1 MSHFFQCGV
10 GVAFNAVISVLLVG
24 GLMYSIHLAS
34 VSYQRSGRIQFRS
47 TLEEVSR
54 CYQDGSIV
62 KPISLVNTS
71 FFEVPTGKTSAGKE
85 FKERV
90 DVLQVVAVV
99 DSVVEANVRQVVH
112 LSHSPAFVHVVVTPD
127 VQACYTMRRKFSHVR
142 CFHDNEVFNQTITLR
157 DINKSINSV
166 GPVARKKGGA
176 WYFQQMLKLGAVA
189 LGIGGLGEY
198 VRVMD
203 GEVVQIRD
211 MQWYTEN
218 GGEVFETCASEIN
231 EAQIIAGNGP
241 VEEPYNDYNDIH
253 YGALW
258 TRLTHMPLAHDHSLI
273 AHLMSMRQ
281 SRVRSLLTKLSPNDE
296 GWETNNW
303 VTNILI
309 HICDPVAELGFSE
322 YWYYASYIL
331 LDEEMR
337 SQAQPLIRSEAYHCS
352 RPKRDDVTAAIAG
365 AQLACHLM
373 RIFPRSS
380 YGVLENHKSR
390 EK

>member
-1 MSHFFQCGV
+1 MSHFSGL
-10 GVAFNAVISVLLVG
+10 GVAFNAVISLLLVG

-71 FFEVPTGKTSAGKE
+71 FFEVPTGTGKTGAGKE

-99 DSVVEANVRQVVH
+99 DSVVEANVGQVVH

-127 VQACYTMRRKFSHVR
+127 VKACSRMRRKFSHVR

-231 EAQIIAGNGP
+231 EANGP

-352 RPKRDDVTAAIAG
+352 RPKRDDATAAIAS

-380 YGVLENHKSR
+380 YVVLENHKSR